1 MLTPT
6 LMMAI
11 VLIVIA
17 VPVII
22 VGATRD
28 LLARRNKESEAPT
41 VELPADV
48 LYDPST
54 PTPPWM
60 KHKQGSDEF
69 DA

>member
-1 MLTPT
+1 MMTPT

-11 VLIVIA
+11 ALIVIA
-17 VPVII
+17 VPMII

-28 LLARRNKESEAPT
+28 LLARRNRESEAPT
-41 VELPADV
+41 VELPADTA
-48 LYDPST
+48 YAPNN

-60 KHKQGSDEF
+60 KYKEGSDEF